1 MSVYLY
7 RKVNKGNKYR
17 RLRNMSKELIWDY
30 AKWLIKTGRR
40 DTLSNFKK
48 FKEID
53 VWSGK

>member
-1 MSVYLY
+1 MS
-7 RKVNKGNKYR
+7 R
-17 RLRNMSKELIWDY
+17 EIIWDY

-53 VWSGK
+53 VWSGKWLT